1 MANLTPT
8 SSWDNV
14 YQFETSDPIQ
24 GGPGGVDNL
33 PHKQLL
39 NRTQWLNDNKLSLT
53 GGVVSGDAAA
63 LSANGGLLDVVGGK
77 TRPGGVL
84 TLVVRSASP
93 GTTPAT
99 ISSNASDAILQMFA
113 GGMDGGSRRG
123 GQIDFMAGAVGNAY
137 AGGILF
143 RAGRGSGGTSQPIVA
158 ALDYTG
164 RFGLG
169 IEAPLAALHLKGS
182 AKEIRLS
189 SGGWTAAGAV
199 IGVLG
204 WTANSTDD
212 VMSASIDVLDRRAN
226 SSASA
231 AADIRFNTRN
241 SAGTYSTRMVM
252 TSEGNLGIATSSPSG
267 RLEVAGGEVVWGDG
281 ASQRAALGYTSTYAS
296 VRALTDA
303 GADTYGVGL
312 IGGGAAT
319 MSRGAYAVARGNN
332 NPSAPGELTLA
343 AGTAANAQISF
354 YTGGSI
360 SAVLS
365 SAGRFGVNAGTSPVS
380 MLDVRQSS
388 STLPGDAPSLGVLVN
403 NGTTSAAAQLALIGG
418 SGGSSALWLGD
429 SNSSQSG
436 AVSYAHSTD
445 RLTLWAAGD
454 STGAAGNLLTIGGG
468 GITRSTHPAAADDSL
483 QLATTKWSR
492 DMLDGLTTAS
502 KATNGWQKLPSGL
515 IMQWGRTGSMNGN
528 SDAAVTFPTPFTN
541 ACFMATATAD
551 VTGNGIDQD
560 DNFAQVYGTSKTGM
574 TVRRD
579 FGGGT
584 NSGNGFCFWFAI
596 GY

>member
-1 MANLTPT
+1 MANLTPN

-24 GGPGGVDNL
+24 GGPNGVDNL

-123 GQIDFMAGAVGNAY
+123 GQIDFMAGDVGNAY

-380 MLDVRQSS
+380 MLDVRASASS
-388 STLPGDAPSLGVLVN
+388 LPANAPALANLVN
-403 NGTTSAAAQLALIGG
+403 NGTSTSVASLAVIGG
-418 SGGSSALWLGD
+418 ASGSCSIGLGD
-429 SNSSQSG
+429 SSAAYMG
-436 AVSYAHSTD
+436 ALNYNHATD
-445 RLTLWAAGD
+445 VLRIWAGGD
-454 STGAAGNLLTIGGG
+454 SVGSAGNQLILGGG
-468 GITRSTHPAAADDSL
+468 GVTRSTHPSASDDSL
-483 QLATTKWSR
+483 QLATTGWAR
-492 DMLDGLTTAS
+492 NMVAGLVSSTKS
-502 KATNGWQKLPSGL
+502 NLGDSGL
-515 IMQWGRTGSMNGN
+515 LSGVQIRWGQTGVMSTN
-528 SDAAVTFPTPFTN
+528 SEEDVTFNKPFPN
-541 ACFMATATAD
+541 ACFIACATAD
-551 VTGNGIDQD
+551 CTGYNVNAD
-560 DNFAQVYGTSKTGM
+560 DFAQVRNVTKNGM
-574 TVRRD
+574 VVRRNIGA
-579 FGGGT
+579 GGSS
-584 NSGNGFCFWFAI
+584 SGICYWFAI
-596 GY
+596 GW